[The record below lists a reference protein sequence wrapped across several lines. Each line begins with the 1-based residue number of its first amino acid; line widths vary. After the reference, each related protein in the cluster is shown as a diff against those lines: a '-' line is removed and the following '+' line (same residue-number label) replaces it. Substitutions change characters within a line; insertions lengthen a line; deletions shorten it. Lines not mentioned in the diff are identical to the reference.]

1 MGKFIDKVVEDLL
14 QTHENL
20 EQIRII
26 LPGNRP
32 KLFFQNAFKKQLRN
46 SILPEFVSVD
56 DFINEIAELQRISQ
70 IQLWFQAYE
79 SYQKVVEKPDEFSN
93 FLKWIPTLLQ
103 DFDDIDS
110 SLVDSNYLFEYLVS
124 TERIKKWGNENLD
137 LNSNQ
142 LVSNHL
148 FFWKMANDLYR
159 QLKTDLLARGFAY
172 RGLMYK
178 KAVDNLKDF
187 VENQSYHFIF
197 VGLNALSN
205 AEKKIVFDLKKH
217 GKASLY
223 WDADDYYLNNPN
235 QEAGVF
241 LRNYKEQD
249 QDWKWTFDEFSKDKN
264 IEVISFSKRVG
275 QAKYLHQSLSKIP
288 EGEWTETVV
297 VLADETFLPA
307 VLSSIPSHID
317 RVNITMGFPL
327 NKSSMAYFFRA
338 VFELQMNREKLGKG
352 KAFYYK
358 NVIDILGNQIFKE
371 SSDVANQLKN
381 DIQFENRIFST
392 SEFLIDQLKDSLYTD
407 LFRIPQSIQ
416 EFVDLLLQWTH
427 QLMREAKV
435 ELNNLDKEF
444 LYRFGLLFTQLK
456 EELQD
461 FEGIQ
466 DFKTLYVLYTKL
478 LQNETISFVGEPLE
492 GLQIVGLLETRL
504 LDFKNII
511 MTSVNDG
518 ILPPG
523 RVGNSFIPFD
533 IRRQMSLQT
542 YTEND
547 AIFAYHFYRLLQRAE
562 NIQLL
567 YNSEADALGTGEK
580 SRFITQ
586 IEIESG
592 HRIIHKSAAAK
603 FHAQKNQELIIPKTP
618 TILSRLNSWAEYG
631 ISPSSLNNYLRNPIG
646 FYQQRVLGLSEFEE
660 AEETVGARILG
671 NVVHETLEILYTPYL
686 KKILIPSDFDSMFDN
701 LEFQLSVNFK
711 KHYKSGEFKSGKNL
725 LIYKI
730 AQTFVENVLMN
741 DKNLSGKHEFSILEM
756 ELKSEVE
763 LELNSGRKVKLK
775 GVIDRIDSVDGQ
787 KRIIDYKTGTVK
799 LDSLKVKSE
808 NFDRIFS
815 ESGFDKPLQ
824 LIFYAYL
831 YHAKF
836 ANENVL
842 YGIYPLKYPKKE
854 VIPMS
859 IDNEILFD
867 AGLIE
872 ATKTDL
878 SNLIEEILDPTVP
891 FQEDRELILE

>member
-32 KLFFQNAFKKQLRN
+32 KLFFQNSFKKHLRN
-46 SILPEFVSVD
+46 SILPEFVSID
-56 DFINEIAELQRISQ
+56 DFINEIAGLQRISQ

-110 SLVDSNYLFEYLVS
+110 SLVDFNYLFEYLVS

-148 FFWKMANDLYR
+148 FFWKMASDLFR
-159 QLKTDLLARGFAY
+159 QLKTDLLAKGFAY

-178 KAVDNLKDF
+178 KAVENLDNF
-187 VENQSYHFIF
+187 IENQTNHFVF
-197 VGLNALSN
+197 VGLNALSQ

-217 GKASLY
+217 GKASLF
-223 WDADDYYLNNPN
+223 WDADTYYLNNPS

-241 LRNYKEQD
+241 LRNYNEQD
-249 QDWKWTFDEFSKDKN
+249 PDWKWTFDEFSKDKN

-275 QAKYLHQSLSKIP
+275 QAKYLHQLLSKIP
-288 EGEWTETVV
+288 EDEWTETVV

-307 VLSSIPSHID
+307 VLSSIPSQID

-352 KAFYYK
+352 KSFYYK

-371 SSDVANQLKN
+371 SSDVANQLKK

-392 SEFLIDQLKDSLYTD
+392 SEFLIEQLKDSLYAD
-407 LFRIPQSIQ
+407 LFKIPPSIR

-427 QLMREAKV
+427 RLMREAKV
-435 ELNNLDKEF
+435 ELNTMDKEF

-492 GLQIVGLLETRL
+492 GLQVVGLLETRL

-523 RVGNSFIPFD
+523 RVENSFIPFD

-562 NIQLL
+562 SIQLL

-592 HRIIHKSAAAK
+592 HKINHKSAAAK
-603 FHAQKNQELIIPKTP
+603 FHAQKNQELLIPKTP
-618 TILSRLNSWAEYG
+618 TILNRLNSWAENG
-631 ISPSSLNNYLRNPIG
+631 ISPSSLNNYLRNPIE

-671 NVVHETLEILYTPYL
+671 NVVHETLEILYTPHL
-686 KKILIPSDFDSMFDN
+686 KKILIPSDFDSMFKN
-701 LEFQLSVNFK
+701 LEFQLNENFK

-730 AQTFVENVLMN
+730 AQTFVENVLKN
-741 DKNLSGKHEFSILEM
+741 DQNLSGKHEFSILEM
-756 ELKSEVE
+756 ELKSETE

-799 LDSLKVKSE
+799 PDSLKVKSE
-808 NFDRIFS
+808 NFERIFS

-836 ANENVL
+836 ANEKVV

-872 ATKTDL
+872 VTKTDL
-878 SNLIEEILDPTVP
+878 SNLIEEILDATIP